1 MTPQNLQDYVKVYEN
16 FIDEETR
23 LGAIEEIKN
32 IDWQMH
38 SFYRASVGDYVRF
51 DNELD
56 IGYSLGTY
64 GKRIQDQIWFAINRY
79 ITEDMAFCSNWYAS
93 WNGYAQVRFNKY
105 DETTKMKL
113 HCDHIHSLF
122 DGHRKGIPILTVLG
136 ALNDNYEGGE
146 FLMFN
151 DKQVDIPAGAVII
164 FPSNFLYPHEVKPVK
179 SGTRYSYV
187 SWVW

>member
-1 MTPQNLQDYVKVYEN
+1 MTPQNLMDYVKVYEN

-23 LGAIEEIKN
+23 AGVIEEIKDIN
-32 IDWQMH
+32 WQMH
-38 SFYRASVGDYVRF
+38 HFYEAGSGRNVQF
-51 DNELD
+51 ENELD
-56 IGYSLGTY
+56 IGYSLGAY
-64 GKRIQDQIWFAINRY
+64 GQKVQDQIWFAIQRY
-79 ITEDMAFCSNWYAS
+79 VVQDMAFCSDWYAS
-93 WNGYAQVRFNKY
+93 WQGYSQVRFNKY

-122 DGHRKGIPILTVLG
+122 DGYRKGIPILTVLG
-136 ALNDNYEGGE
+136 ALNDGYEGGE
-146 FLMFN
+146 FMMFG
-151 DKQVDIPAGAVII
+151 DKQVEMPAGSVLV